1 MRSFSFSALVL
12 LFGLQEGH
20 LVCSKTCSSY
30 PKVVASVGMMFSVL
44 TTVCFCQAASNVD
57 RMATF
62 HVIARIQ
69 DQEAAEEGVRS
80 RVCY

>member
-1 MRSFSFSALVL
+1 MHRCCCLDYRKSIWCV
-12 LFGLQEGH
+12 
-20 LVCSKTCSSY
+20 VKTCSSY
-30 PKVVASVGMMFSVL
+30 PKVVASVGIMFSVL